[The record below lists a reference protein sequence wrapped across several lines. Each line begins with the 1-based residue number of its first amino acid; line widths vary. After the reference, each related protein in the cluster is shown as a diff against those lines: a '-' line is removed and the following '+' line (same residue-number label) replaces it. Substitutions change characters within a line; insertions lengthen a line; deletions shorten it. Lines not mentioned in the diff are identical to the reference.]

1 MNSEDKRYNNSY
13 LTSKVTNET
22 EYEMRLRII
31 KEKHEERL
39 EALTAKIR
47 VIYED
52 IRKDPVIIS
61 MRSDPASSAFVSQR
75 MKEISKDHQAL
86 EREETI
92 ERLTEELSYSQTE
105 FKKLE
110 KELLELKHNL
120 ELTQEGFHSERQKYQ
135 NLEAEN
141 KMLRNKLMSLNKDV
155 ENSFKKKTQEFF
167 DQRKKDSLDSIS
179 KSKEGVEALEREI
192 WHKSGEIEELVR
204 ENEGLKDKIENLK
217 SELGK
222 ILTEMK
228 EKDRVIS
235 EFSQKVLK
243 MQEELVDSRKDK
255 DSLKEKHIDYGQQIK
270 NIIDFEEKSHKDS
283 IEELNATFKEK
294 SSRFKRKILEQKKVI
309 QYLEVELAS
318 AKEIANSSKQGLE
331 KSLLIAQEDLK
342 KVKEQWEKRCREIEK
357 EHSLQVS
364 DLHLKHQGQISDLQR
379 HYQELLEEKIKDFQ
393 LEHSTHFSRQRAL
406 DYELKKIMDEK
417 LSQMEKDYI
426 LISKHEAIL
435 NEETS
440 KLRIKHLQEIRDIE
454 ENCSKD
460 LHIRLSALKDSFS
473 SESQQMLSKIASLEK
488 ERSDLLATNR
498 NLDSEI
504 QNNLDKLENF
514 TVKIQELKSELYS
527 SELTK
532 KDIFTKL
539 DEINLNNSKLKS
551 QLDQEKQSKKQLE
564 AELESER
571 EKTNELQ
578 VSLRNTEKELTFKQ
592 KNENFSYQ
600 EQISVY
606 EETLAKEQQR
616 AKRAIQELEHYQR
629 LCGQLEKE
637 LDEVKEVQSKDMQ
650 EYFTSSQRIKQEEQ
664 FKYEKELESHLETKR
679 LLIQAEHKAKIL
691 NADLEASEK
700 MVNELRLLTVK
711 YEKEISE
718 LRKSVSQLE
727 NSLSQSEKITNR
739 LRKELESSKEDES
752 SVRIVNKKA
761 LKESL
766 DRLKDGPDNS

>member
-1 MNSEDKRYNNSY
+1 MSSEDKRYSSSY

-75 MKEISKDHQAL
+75 MKEISKDHEAM

-92 ERLTEELSYSQTE
+92 DRLTEEVAYSQTE
-105 FKKLE
+105 LKKFE
-110 KELLELKHNL
+110 KQLLELKHNL
-120 ELTQEGFHSERQKYQ
+120 ELTQEGFHSERQKFQ
-135 NLEAEN
+135 TLESEN
-141 KMLRNKLMSLNKDV
+141 KLLRSKLMSLNKDI

-167 DQRKKDSLDSIS
+167 DQRKKDSQDSATQ
-179 KSKEGVEALEREI
+179 KKESLEALEREL
-192 WHKSGEIEELVR
+192 WHKSSEIEVIVQ
-204 ENEGLKDKIENLK
+204 ENESLKDKIENLK

-222 ILTEMK
+222 VLTELK
-228 EKDRVIS
+228 EKDRVVS
-235 EFSQKVLK
+235 EYSQRMLK
-243 MQEELVDSRKDK
+243 MQEELIESRKV
-255 DSLKEKHIDYGQQIK
+255 KESFNEKQADYGHQIK
-270 NIIDFEEKSHKDS
+270 NIMEFEEKSHKDS
-283 IEELNATFKEK
+283 IDELNATFKEK

-357 EHSLQVS
+357 EHSLMVS
-364 DLHLKHQGQISDLQR
+364 DLQLKHQGQISELQR

-393 LEHSTHFSRQRAL
+393 SEHSSHFSRQRAL

-417 LSQMEKDYI
+417 LSQMEKEYM
-426 LISKHEAIL
+426 LISKHETIL

-454 ENCSKD
+454 ESCNKD
-460 LHIRLSALKDSFS
+460 LHVRLSTLKDSFS
-473 SESQQMLSKIASLEK
+473 GETQAFMHKIAELEK
-488 ERSDLLATNR
+488 ERSELLASNR
-498 NLDSEI
+498 ALEADI
-504 QNNLDKLENF
+504 QYSRDKLENF
-514 TVKIQELKSELYS
+514 TVKVQELKSELTL
-527 SELTK
+527 SELSK
-532 KDIFTKL
+532 KEIYTKL
-539 DEINLNNSKLKS
+539 EEINLNNSRLMT
-551 QLDQEKQSKKQLE
+551 QLDQEKQVKKQLK
-564 AELESER
+564 AEIEN
-571 EKTNELQ
+571 EKEKINELQ
-578 VSLRNTEKELTFKQ
+578 TSLRNTEKELTFKQ

-616 AKRAIQELEHYQR
+616 AKRVIQELEHYQK
-629 LCGQLEKE
+629 LCGQLERE
-637 LDEVKEVQSKDMQ
+637 LDEVKEVQSRETQDF
-650 EYFTSSQRIKQEEQ
+650 FTSSQRIKQEEQ

-691 NADLEASEK
+691 NAELEASEK
-700 MVNELRLLTVK
+700 MGNELRLLTVK

-718 LRKSVSQLE
+718 LRRSVSQLE

-752 SVRIVNKKA
+752 SVRIVNKKV
-761 LKESL
+761 LKENL
-766 DRLKDGPDNS
+766 DRLKDESGNS